1 MLRSG
6 IVGAVL
12 AACLLAPAWAQA
24 PQPAEAPTAP
34 PQAPAAPPPPPPQAP
49 AEASA
54 PAPSLVAPAAGAP
67 LPTQPGFTSF
77 TIRDIRVEGL
87 QRTEP
92 GTVFSYL
99 PVKVGE
105 TMTEEK
111 AQQSLKALF
120 ATGFFQDVR
129 LEVENNVLVVIVQER
144 PAIAQIDFTGL
155 REFEPD
161 NIRKALRELGLADG
175 RTFDR
180 SLLDIAEQEIK
191 RQYLSRGLY
200 AAQVTVTVTPLERNR
215 VGISFAV
222 TEGEVAKIRGINI
235 VGAQAFDEDE
245 LTDLFALRPP
255 GLLTWYTKAD
265 RYAREKL
272 ASDLESL
279 RSYYQ
284 NRGYIDFNIEST
296 QVAITPDRQG
306 IYITVNVIE
315 GERYTVSGVE
325 LSGQLL
331 ISREELERLVQVKP
345 GDVFSRERLA
355 ASTKAISERL
365 GNDGY
370 AFANANAVPTFDKDK
385 RTVAFNIVIDPGRR
399 VYVRR
404 IQVAGNNK
412 TRDEVI
418 RREMRQLEG
427 AFYDTSK
434 IQLSKRRIDRT
445 QYFTEVNVETQPVE
459 GSSDQ
464 VDVLYSLKEK
474 PTGALLFGAGFSTV
488 EKLVLSAS
496 IQQQNAFGTGKFLSA
511 SINSGS
517 VNKVISFSY
526 LDPYFTV
533 DGMSQGFDAYRRK
546 TDASQLAIGPYST
559 DAIGGGIKFGYPLSE
574 RSSVNFGVNAENVK
588 LSTFDTSPLA
598 YLDFVK
604 SFGNEYT
611 YEAFTLGWARDTRD
625 SLIRTSSGTLSR
637 VSTETAVGDLQY
649 YRLGFLQQFFFPV
662 TSSSNMFFRADIGYA
677 SGYGGKPLPFFKNYY
692 AGGADSVRGY
702 NTFSL
707 GPKDAFGNVVG
718 GNRRIVGSAEY
729 QFPMPGAAKEQSLR
743 LAWFLDAGQ
752 VWGPGEDINL
762 GELRYSAGIGLS
774 WASPFG
780 PLRLSAGFPLNAKE
794 GDNIQRL
801 QFTFGS
807 VF

>member
-6 IVGAVL
+6 IVRAVL
-12 AACLLAPAWAQA
+12 AACLLAAAAAGAQ
-24 PQPAEAPTAP
+24 T
-34 PQAPAAPPPPPPQAP
+34 PPPGAG
-49 AEASA
+49 AA
-54 PAPSLVAPAAGAP
+54 PAPAPAPALGSRPSQGA
-67 LPTQPGFTSF
+67 FTPF
-77 TIRDIRVEGL
+77 VIKDIRVEGL

-105 TMTEEK
+105 TMTEER
-111 AQQSLKALF
+111 AQQSMRALF
-120 ATGFFQDVR
+120 ATGFFQDIR
-129 LEVENNVLVVIVQER
+129 LEVENSVLVVIVQER

-180 SLLDIAEQEIK
+180 SLLDTAEQEIK
-191 RQYLSRGLY
+191 RQYLSKGLY

-235 VGAQAFDEDE
+235 VGARAFDEEE
-245 LTDLFALRPP
+245 LLDLFVLRPP

-265 RYAREKL
+265 KYSREKL
-272 ASDLESL
+272 AADLETM

-284 NRGYIDFNIEST
+284 NRGHIDFTIDST
-296 QVAITPDRQG
+296 QVAISPDRQD
-306 IYITVNVIE
+306 IYITVNVVE
-315 GERYTVSGVE
+315 GEKYMVSGVE

-331 ISREELERLVQVKP
+331 VPREELQRLVQVRP

-355 ASTKAISERL
+355 ATTKAISERL

-370 AFANANAVPTFDKDK
+370 AFANANAVPNFDKEK
-385 RTVAFNIVIDPGRR
+385 RTVAFTIVVDPGRR

-404 IQVAGNNK
+404 IQVAGNSK

-445 QYFTEVNVETQPVE
+445 QYFNEVNVETQPVE

-464 VDVLYSLKEK
+464 VDVLYAVKEK

-496 IQQQNAFGTGKFLSA
+496 IQQQNAFGSGKFLSA
-511 SINSGS
+511 GINSGS
-517 VNKVISFSY
+517 VNKVYSLSY
-526 LDPYFTV
+526 MDPYFTV
-533 DGMSQGFDAYRRK
+533 DGVSQGFDVYRRK
-546 TDASQLAIGPYST
+546 TNASNLSIGPYAT
-559 DAIGGGIKFGYPLSE
+559 DALGGGVKFGYPLTE
-574 RSSVNFGVNAENVK
+574 RSSVNFGLNAENVK
-588 LSTFDTSPLA
+588 LTTFSTSPLS
-598 YLDFVK
+598 YLDFVNI
-604 SFGNEYT
+604 FGNDYT

-625 SLIRTSSGTLSR
+625 SLIRTSSGSLSR
-637 VSTETAVGDLQY
+637 VSSETAVGDLQY
-649 YRLGFLQQFFFPV
+649 YRLGYIQQLYFPV
-662 TSSSNMFFRADIGYA
+662 TLSSNLFFRADLGYA
-677 SGYGGKPLPFFKNYY
+677 NGYGGKPLPFFKNYY

-702 NTFSL
+702 NSFSL
-707 GPKDAFGNVVG
+707 GPRDAFGNVIG
-718 GNRRIVGSAEY
+718 GNRRIVGTAEY

-743 LAWFLDAGQ
+743 LAWFVDAGQ
-752 VWGPGEDINL
+752 VWGQGQPINL
-762 GELRYSAGIGLS
+762 GELRYSAGLGLS

-801 QFTFGS
+801 QFTFGT

>member
-1 MLRSG
+1 MSRPG
-6 IVGAVL
+6 IAAAVL
-12 AACLLAPAWAQA
+12 AACLLAPAAAGAQA
-24 PQPAEAPTAP
+24 PGPAPA
-34 PQAPAAPPPPPPQAP
+34 QAPAP
-49 AEASA
+49 ADA
-54 PAPSLVAPAAGAP
+54 PAP
-67 LPTQPGFTSF
+67 QPGGFKSF
-77 TIRDIRVEGL
+77 VIKDIRVEGL

-111 AQQSLKALF
+111 GQQSLKALF

-180 SLLDIAEQEIK
+180 SLLDTAEQEIK

-222 TEGEVAKIRGINI
+222 TEGEVAKIRNINI
-235 VGAQAFDEDE
+235 VGTSAFDEDE
-245 LTDLFALRPP
+245 LTDLFVLRTP
-255 GLLTWYTKAD
+255 GILTWYTKAD
-265 RYAREKL
+265 KYSREKL
-272 ASDLESL
+272 AADLETM

-296 QVAITPDRQG
+296 QVAISPDRQD
-306 IYITVNVIE
+306 IYITINIVE
-315 GERYTVSGVE
+315 GEKYTVSAVD

-331 ISREELERLVQVKP
+331 LPREELERLVQIKA
-345 GDVFSRERLA
+345 GDVFSREKLA
-355 ASTKAISERL
+355 ASTNAIAERL

-370 AFANANAVPTFDKDK
+370 AFANANAVPTFDKEK

-412 TRDEVI
+412 TRDEVV

-445 QYFTEVNVETQPVE
+445 QYFSEVNVETQPVE

-464 VDVLYSLKEK
+464 VDVLYTVKEK

-496 IQQQNAFGTGKFLSA
+496 IQQQNAFGTGKFLAA
-511 SINSGS
+511 SVNSGS
-517 VNKVISFSY
+517 VNKVYSLSY

-533 DGMSQGFDAYRRK
+533 DGVSQGFDVYRRK
-546 TDASQLAIGPYST
+546 TDASRLAIGPYAT
-559 DAIGGGIKFGYPLSE
+559 DALGGGIKFGYPLTE
-574 RSSVNFGVNAENVK
+574 RSSVNFGLNAENVK
-588 LSTFDTSPLA
+588 LTTFDTSPLA
-598 YLDFVK
+598 YLDFVNT
-604 SFGNEYT
+604 FGNDYT
-611 YEAFTLGWARDTRD
+611 YEAVTLGWARDTRD
-625 SLIRTSSGTLSR
+625 SLIRTTSGTLSR
-637 VSTETAVGDLQY
+637 VSSETAVGDLQY
-649 YRLGFLQQFFFPV
+649 YRLGYVQHFYFPV
-662 TSSSNMFFRADIGYA
+662 TSSSNMWFRADFGYA
-677 SGYGGKPLPFFKNYY
+677 NGYGGKPLPFFKNYY
-692 AGGADSVRGY
+692 AGGPDSVRGY
-702 NTFSL
+702 NSFSL
-707 GPKDAFGNVVG
+707 GPRDVFGNIVG
-718 GNRRIVGSAEY
+718 GNRRIVGTAEY
-729 QFPMPGAAKEQSLR
+729 QFPMPGANKEQALR
-743 LAWFLDAGQ
+743 LAWFVDGGQ
-752 VWGPGEDINL
+752 VWGAGQQIRLAEM
-762 GELRYSAGIGLS
+762 RYSAGLGLS

-780 PLRLSAGFPLNAKE
+780 PLRLSVGFPLNDKP

-801 QFTFGS
+801 QFTFGT

>member
-1 MLRSG
+1 MSRPG
-6 IVGAVL
+6 IAAAVL
-12 AACLLAPAWAQA
+12 AACLLAPAVAGAQA
-24 PQPAEAPTAP
+24 PGPAPAEAPAPAPTPAEAPAP
-34 PQAPAAPPPPPPQAP
+34 PQGEFKPF
-49 AEASA
+49 
-54 PAPSLVAPAAGAP
+54 V
-67 LPTQPGFTSF
+67 
-77 TIRDIRVEGL
+77 IKDIRVEGL

-129 LEVENNVLVVIVQER
+129 LEAEGSVLVVIVQER

-180 SLLDIAEQEIK
+180 SLLDTAEQEIK

-235 VGAQAFDEDE
+235 VGASAFDEDE
-245 LTDLFALRPP
+245 LTDLFVLRTP
-255 GLLTWYTKAD
+255 GILTWYTKAD
-265 RYAREKL
+265 KYSREKL
-272 ASDLESL
+272 AADLETL

-296 QVAITPDRQG
+296 QVAISPDRQD
-306 IYITVNVIE
+306 IYITINMLE
-315 GERYTVSGVE
+315 GEKYTVTGVD

-331 ISREELERLVQVKP
+331 LPREELERLVQIKA
-345 GDVFSRERLA
+345 GDVFSREKLA
-355 ASTKAISERL
+355 ASTKAIAERL

-370 AFANANAVPTFDKDK
+370 AFANANAVPTFDKEK

-412 TRDEVI
+412 TRDEVV

-464 VDVLYSLKEK
+464 VDVLYTVKEK

-496 IQQQNAFGTGKFLSA
+496 VQQQNAFGSGKFLAA
-511 SINSGS
+511 SVNSGS
-517 VNKVISFSY
+517 INKVYSLSY

-533 DGMSQGFDAYRRK
+533 DGVSQGFDVYRRK
-546 TDASQLAIGPYST
+546 TNASNLAIGPYAT
-559 DAIGGGIKFGYPLSE
+559 DAIGGGVKFGYPLTE

-588 LSTFDTSPLA
+588 LTTFDTSPPQ
-598 YLDFVK
+598 YLDFVNT
-604 SFGNEYT
+604 FGSDYT
-611 YEAFTLGWARDTRD
+611 YEALTLGWARDTRD
-625 SLIRTSSGTLSR
+625 SLIRTTSGTLSR
-637 VSTETAVGDLQY
+637 ISSEVAVGDLQY
-649 YRLGFLQQFFFPV
+649 YRLGYIQHFYFPV
-662 TSSSNMFFRADIGYA
+662 TASTNMWFRADLGYA
-677 SGYGGKPLPFFKNYY
+677 NGYDNKPLPFFKNYY
-692 AGGADSVRGY
+692 AGGPDSVRGY
-702 NTFSL
+702 NSFSL

-718 GNRRIVGSAEY
+718 GNRRLVGTAEY
-729 QFPMPGAAKEQSLR
+729 QFPMPGANKEQALR
-743 LAWFLDAGQ
+743 LAWFVDGGQ
-752 VWGPGEDINL
+752 VWAAGQQINL
-762 GELRYSAGIGLS
+762 AELRYSAGLGLS

-780 PLRLSAGFPLNAKE
+780 PLRLSVGFPLNDKP

-801 QFTFGS
+801 QFTFGT